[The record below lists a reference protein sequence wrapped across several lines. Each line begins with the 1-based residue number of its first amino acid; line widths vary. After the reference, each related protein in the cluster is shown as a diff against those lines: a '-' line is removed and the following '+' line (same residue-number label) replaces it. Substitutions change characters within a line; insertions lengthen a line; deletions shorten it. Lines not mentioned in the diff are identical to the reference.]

1 MKSDKLVEDLESI
14 ILNAKQMPFTNK
26 KVVSEEEVLQIID
39 ELKETLPEELVQSKQ
54 IIAEREKI
62 LADAKQHA
70 DNMIIQAKDYIAKL
84 TEEHELVRQAQERA
98 QQILVQAN
106 ASSEELKGSSITYAG
121 DVLKY
126 VETTLEKTL
135 FSIQQNRES
144 LLKSNKKDS
153 HRE

>member
-98 QQILVQAN
+98 QQILAHAN

>member
-98 QQILVQAN
+98 QQILAQAN

-144 LLKSNKKDS
+144 LLKSNKKRKS
-153 HRE
+153 S